1 MEFVFTVGRGR
12 GLAVFEG
19 RGLAT
24 ALWTCEGSQGIHTEE
39 VGDGF
44 TRGLRVGSGFVLV
57 DEFPLFLTV
66 IRTS

>member
-12 GLAVFEG
+12 GLAVLEG

-24 ALWTCEGSQGIHTEE
+24 GLWKCEGAQGIHTEG